1 MMKKEEIDQ
10 ITKQLDQ
17 AMKEFDDWEI
27 VDQLKF
33 VMEVEKYLKNIKPI
47 VEKYAPTKP
56 FYFEIRR
63 LDEIQ

>member
-1 MMKKEEIDQ
+1 MMKKEEIEK

-33 VMEVEKYLKNIKPI
+33 VMEIEKYLTSIKPI

-56 FYFEIRR
+56 FHFEIRR